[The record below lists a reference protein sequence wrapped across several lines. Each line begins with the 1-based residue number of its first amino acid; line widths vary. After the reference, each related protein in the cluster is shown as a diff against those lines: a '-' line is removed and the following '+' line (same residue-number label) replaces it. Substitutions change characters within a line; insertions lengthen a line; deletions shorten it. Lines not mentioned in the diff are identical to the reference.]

1 MSSIYSPLLKC
12 GVCADLS
19 ILHSHWKQ
27 CGNLCENCSGLHSKG
42 NAFKNHNVVPLTFS
56 DGMETS
62 SIKVEPSTQ
71 LDNLDST
78 PTAKCTTTAAT
89 NAPKPAYS
97 PSSSSNAPTRDYASS
112 TSTNAPTSHN
122 VPPTS
127 TNAPTSH
134 NVPSTPSNA
143 PSTPKKKGVK
153 RKPASVSM
161 KGMKK
166 VACPKHKSNTVNL
179 CCQDCNQAI
188 CSQCLTAAHTGHRI
202 GDITDFF
209 GKKRAMIESDLD
221 LIQSHIQQREKA
233 KQQMV
238 EDLEKMEQASESVVK
253 EVKDFADKVRSTIL
267 KKAEDLKASTK
278 ETKKN
283 IVSRNGEFVKEIKK
297 LETLRKKCQDELNAK
312 DLAVVLFRKE
322 SAFSLDT
329 YENLPSSLK
338 ITPAAFFPAELDQDM
353 KTFGTIV
360 STNIQE
366 KPITFGPPST
376 PIKMPG
382 KKKKLT
388 AQSSTS
394 LPAPTATSASAQDH
408 EILRDAV
415 SKIGKELG
423 MNIVQQ

>member
-1 MSSIYSPLLKC
+1 
-12 GVCADLS
+12 
-19 ILHSHWKQ
+19 
-27 CGNLCENCSGLHSKG
+27 
-42 NAFKNHNVVPLTFS
+42 
-56 DGMETS
+56 METS

-89 NAPKPAYS
+89 NAPTPAYP
-97 PSSSSNAPTRDYASS
+97 PSTSSNASTRNYASS

-127 TNAPTSH
+127 TNAPTSQ
-134 NVPSTPSNA
+134 NVPSTSSNA
-143 PSTPKKKGVK
+143 PSTPTKKGVK
-153 RKPASVSM
+153 RKAASVLM
-161 KGMKK
+161 KGMEKA
-166 VACPKHKSNTVNL
+166 ACPKHKSNTVDL
-179 CCQDCNQAI
+179 YCKSCDQAI
-188 CSQCLTAAHTGHRI
+188 CSQCLTAAHTGHSI
-202 GDITDFF
+202 DDITDFF
-209 GKKRAMIESDLD
+209 EKKRAKIESDLD
-221 LIQSHIQQREKA
+221 LIKSHIQQREEARQK
-233 KQQMV
+233 MV
-238 EDLEKMEQASESVVK
+238 KDLEEMEQASENVVK
-253 EVKDFADKVRSTIL
+253 EVRNFADKVRSTIL
-267 KKAEDLKASTK
+267 KKADDLKASTK

-297 LETLRKKCQDELNAK
+297 LETLQKKCQDELDSK

-322 SAFSLDT
+322 TAFSLNT
-329 YENLPSSLK
+329 YENLPSSIK
-338 ITPAAFFPAELDQDM
+338 ITPAAFRPAELDQDM

-360 STNIQE
+360 STTIQE
-366 KPITFGPPST
+366 EPITFRPPSS

-394 LPAPTATSASAQDH
+394 LPAPTATSASAQNH

-423 MNIVQQ
+423 MNIVQK